1 MLHIGC
7 HSSYKNGILDAITK
21 VHEIGGDVVQLF
33 FGNSTSS
40 SLRTKLKPSLT
51 EITAISHFLNLHH
64 IKLFVHAVYVLNFC
78 NFPAT
83 SGRIKY
89 AQTNVIYD
97 LELCEKL
104 GGVGVVL
111 HFGNSIVNDSIPL
124 AFENMVD
131 NIAYIL
137 KHTEKTVK
145 HCKLLLETSAGQ
157 GRQIGVTLQEISQ
170 FIVTITIK
178 YPKWRD
184 RLGFCI
190 DTAHI
195 FASGYD
201 IRTPAK
207 WDAYM
212 REFDQLVG
220 FRHLHAFHLNDS
232 ASQLGDRRDRHK
244 PLTKGNIF
252 TKPDGHVILQHI
264 KSFCITHNIPII
276 LETNGDT
283 NYTAY
288 KNEIEYMHSPI
299 SSSTSSSLKTI
310 KKPQTIKPTIHTR
323 VNRVNRVK
331 KPSIKAIDLN
341 KSIIKPLQQMLEY
354 YRAIHDSI
362 RIAAYQRA
370 IYQIKKYPNIITRG
384 SDLKN
389 AEGIGKKMIDKIDE
403 ILTSGHLEALD
414 DLKVQQVLAKL
425 HETSPAIEE
434 LASIYGIGEVI
445 AKKFVKMG
453 INNLEELKGAYKAGK
468 IDLNPQQLLGIKYV
482 TDLMIP
488 IPRTETEKI
497 KVSIEH
503 TLKSD
508 NRFKH
513 IKVLLAGSYPSGK
526 LESKDVDII
535 LSTNEIK
542 SIVELQKSSILEEV
556 VSLLKQNGIIQD
568 IFSVGYT
575 KFLGIVR
582 VDKLNR
588 HLDMRLIPEKY
599 EIPAY
604 FYYTSGAEFNKLIR
618 EKAKRRNLK
627 LSEWGLNDMI
637 SGKEL
642 EIKSE
647 LDIFKHLGLE
657 FIPMNQR
664 R

>member
-7 HSSYKNGILDAITK
+7 HSSYKNGLLDAITK

-51 EITAISHFLNLHH
+51 EITAISHFLNSHH

-111 HFGNSIVNDSIPL
+111 HFGNSTVNDSIPL
-124 AFENMVD
+124 AFENMAD

-157 GRQIGVTLQEISQ
+157 GRQIGVTLQEIAQ
-170 FIVTITIK
+170 FIVIITTK
-178 YPKWRD
+178 YPNWRD

-220 FRHLHAFHLNDS
+220 FRNLHAFHLNDS
-232 ASQLGDRRDRHK
+232 ASQLGDKRDRHK
-244 PLTKGNIF
+244 PLTKGHIF
-252 TKPDGHVILQHI
+252 TKPDGHIILRHI

-276 LETNGDT
+276 LETNGDSAF
-283 NYTAY
+283 NAY
-288 KNEIEYMHSPI
+288 KNEIEYMHSPLQSTLRY
-299 SSSTSSSLKTI
+299 SSIRHTKKRSTETRI
-310 KKPQTIKPTIHTR
+310 KSALTPIKPL
-323 VNRVNRVK
+323 
-331 KPSIKAIDLN
+331 DLN
-341 KSIIKPLQQMLEY
+341 KSLIKPLQQMLEY
-354 YRAIHDSI
+354 YRATHDSI
-362 RIAAYQRA
+362 RVAAYQRA

-403 ILTSGHLEALD
+403 ILATGHLSALD
-414 DLKVQQVLAKL
+414 DPKVQQVLAKL
-425 HETSPAIEE
+425 NETSPAIQE

-445 AKKFVKMG
+445 AKKLVKMG
-453 INNLEELKGAYKAGK
+453 IHNLEELKRAHKADK
-468 IDLNPQQLLGIKYV
+468 IDLNPQQLLGIKYAA
-482 TDLMIP
+482 DLMIP
-488 IPRTETEKI
+488 IPRAETEKI
-497 KVSIEH
+497 KASIEDV
-503 TLKSD
+503 LNKSPQ
-508 NRFKH
+508 FKH

-542 SIVELQKSSILEEV
+542 NVGELQKSSMLEEV
-556 VSLLKQNGIIQD
+556 VSLLKQNDIIQD

-582 VDKLNR
+582 VGKLNR

-627 LSEWGLNDMI
+627 LSEWGLSDMI

-642 EIKSE
+642 EIGSE
-647 LDIFKHLGLE
+647 SDIFKHLGLE
-657 FIPMNQR
+657 FIPMHQR